1 MERFF
6 NSQITLLIE
15 RINSGDAELIEQQLG
30 VCKGWGGGPLAAAA
44 LVAEAWL
51 AERGAVT
58 RRAKP
63 SGGTGSGG
71 KARRNPQLR
80 DAVPPRAKPSSSKGS
95 GGNSRHNP
103 EQWNEAPSSLP
114 PIC

>member
-6 NSQITLLIE
+6 HSQITLLIE

-71 KARRNPQLR
+71 N
-80 DAVPPRAKPSSSKGS
+80 S
-95 GGNSRHNP
+95 GHNP
-103 EQWNEAPSSLP
+103 AQWNEAPSSLP
-114 PIC
+114 PI